1 MMRRAAQPAPHRS
14 RSRRKTAA
22 ADTPATPP
30 PTLEPASTPP
40 RNVGSVEALL
50 SLTVGVL
57 MVVAAL
63 VPRPFRQRVLL
74 GFGGALAYRG
84 LTGNCGVYQAVG
96 IDTAKGSLLAQVGD
110 KLGAAQAED

>member
-1 MMRRAAQPAPHRS
+1 M
-14 RSRRKTAA
+14 
-22 ADTPATPP
+22 
-30 PTLEPASTPP
+30 
-40 RNVGSVEALL
+40 EALL

-63 VPRPFRQRVLL
+63 VPRTLRQLVLL

-96 IDTAKGSLLAQVGD
+96 IDTAKGSLLGQVGD
-110 KLGAAQAED
+110 KLKAAAQQD